1 LAASMSAGRIHFD
14 ERLDEW
20 GSRLFNVPRDT
31 PTRPRRSKRMPLGS
45 AKPVS
50 ASERLSMR
58 QARATSVQ
66 QTLQAM
72 VRHAPPVVVKVVRVP
87 ITIKALPNPLGKSK

>member
-1 LAASMSAGRIHFD
+1 MSTAHVRIND
-14 ERLDEW
+14 RLDEW

-31 PTRPRRSKRMPLGS
+31 PPRPRRSTRTPLGS

-50 ASERLSMR
+50 ASGRLSMR

-72 VRHAPPVVVKVVRVP
+72 VRHAPQVVVKVVRVP
-87 ITIKALPNPLGKSK
+87 ITIKALPNPLGKS